1 MIEATRANSSED
13 LEFACLR
20 LRLDLVV
27 NEARYVADSPIYHAL
42 KWYAKSV

>member
-13 LEFACLR
+13 LEFAYLR